1 LTSVHRYIGGAAAAV
16 AGAVVFALAI
26 RDVGWAE
33 VAAGIRRV
41 GWGLLPI
48 LGLAGLRFVIRAE
61 AWRRCMAPES
71 RISLRQA
78 WASYLAGDALGNITP
93 LGLVASE
100 PTKVFLI
107 RHRLATR
114 QAASSLAL
122 DVFIYSTS
130 VVAMIAIGLVA
141 LILTLPLPEV
151 WRAAIAGTIVV
162 LAIGVFAA
170 WRLVGGTWDASRG
183 SRPGWRARLSSTR
196 ASVLA
201 LSAGH
206 PARLWNVFLLHVIFH
221 LCAFVE
227 VYLTLWWLRAPETD
241 GAIAAGAPTLAEALI
256 FSALDRVII
265 VLFKFVPFRIGVDEA
280 SSGGMAALLGW
291 GAATGVALA
300 VVKKVRSLA
309 WTGVGLLL
317 IASHPA
323 QGAPAADRRESAPV
337 HRT

>member
-1 LTSVHRYIGGAAAAV
+1 MTARQRHAAGAAAAL
-16 AGAVVFALAI
+16 AGAALFAFAI
-26 RDVGWAE
+26 RDVGWDE

-48 LGLAGLRFVIRAE
+48 LGLSGLRFVIRAE
-61 AWRRCMAPES
+61 AWRRCMAPDV
-71 RISLRQA
+71 RIPLRQA
-78 WASYLAGDALGNITP
+78 WAAYLAGDALGNITP

-107 RHRLATR
+107 RHRLATGP
-114 QAASSLAL
+114 AVSSLAL
-122 DVFIYSTS
+122 DVFVYSTS
-130 VVAMIAIGLVA
+130 VVAMIGIGLVA
-141 LILTLPLPEV
+141 LLFTLPLPGP
-151 WRAAIAGTIVV
+151 WRQAVVAALLALGVGVV
-162 LAIGVFAA
+162 AA
-170 WRLVGGTWDASRG
+170 WKLVGGTWDEARG
-183 SRPGWRARLSSTR
+183 PRPRWRARLASTR
-196 ASVLA
+196 ESVLA

-206 PARLWNVFLLHVIFH
+206 PARLWNVFLLHALFH

-227 VYLTLWWLRAPETD
+227 VYLTLLWLGTPGDPDAR
-241 GAIAAGAPTLAEALI
+241 PTLAQALI

-291 GAATGVALA
+291 APAIGVALA

-323 QGAPAADRRESAPV
+323 QAAPASDPPGTARV

>member
-1 LTSVHRYIGGAAAAV
+1 MTAQRRHVFAVAAALGGGV
-16 AGAVVFALAI
+16 LFAYAI

-33 VAAGIRRV
+33 VVAGIRRI

-48 LGLAGLRFVIRAE
+48 LGLAGLRFILRAE
-61 AWRRCMAPES
+61 AWRRCMPPDV
-71 RISLRQA
+71 RLTLRQA
-78 WASYLAGDALGNITP
+78 WAAYLAGDAIGNITP
-93 LGLVASE
+93 LGLIASE
-100 PTKVFLI
+100 PTKVFLT

-122 DVFIYSTS
+122 DVFVYSTS

-141 LILTLPLPEV
+141 LLLTLPLPGV
-151 WRAAIAGTIVV
+151 WQEGIIAAILLLVV
-162 LAIGVFAA
+162 GAAVA
-170 WRLVGGTWDASRG
+170 WRLVGGTWEEARG
-183 SRPGWRARLSSTR
+183 PRPRWRARLASVR
-196 ASVLA
+196 ESVLA
-201 LSAGH
+201 FSAGH
-206 PARLWNVFLLHVIFH
+206 PAGLWPVFVMHALFHVCALLEAYV
-221 LCAFVE
+221 
-227 VYLTLWWLRAPETD
+227 TLWWLTPE
-241 GAIAAGAPTLAEALI
+241 GPTVAQALI

-291 GAATGVALA
+291 PSAVGVTLA

-323 QGAPAADRRESAPV
+323 QAAPEGDPPETARV

>member
-1 LTSVHRYIGGAAAAV
+1 MTVRQRYVAGAAAAL
-16 AGAVVFALAI
+16 AGGVLFALAI
-26 RDVGWAE
+26 RDVGWSE

-71 RISLRQA
+71 RIPLRQA
-78 WASYLAGDALGNITP
+78 WAAYLAGDALGNITP

-122 DVFIYSTS
+122 DVFVYSTS
-130 VVAMIAIGLVA
+130 VVVMIATGLVA
-141 LILTLPLPEV
+141 LMLTLPLPDV
-151 WRAAIAGTIVV
+151 WRVAIGGVIAV
-162 LAIGVFAA
+162 LAAGVVAA

-183 SRPGWRARLSSTR
+183 PRPGWRARLSAAR
-196 ASVLA
+196 ESVLA

-206 PARLWNVFLLHVIFH
+206 PARLSTVFLLHVLFH
-221 LCAFVE
+221 VCAFLE
-227 VYLTLWWLRAPETD
+227 VYLTLWWLRAPAAD
-241 GAIAAGAPTLAEALI
+241 GIGAGGAPTLAQALI

-291 GAATGVALA
+291 PGATGVALA

-323 QGAPAADRRESAPV
+323 QATPAADPRESAPV